1 MTVYQDQVEDY
12 LWYAT
17 YMQGNV
23 NIAGLVYDDLLYEY
37 LDSVDVAYTVNVD
50 MIEESLALT
59 ESFDPHHFMFLEE
72 FLDFNEVFGFPSRI
86 KQVAIN
92 VIHEPIVSPV
102 DLCHMSIDIIHGVD
116 TYWEEIG
123 DNVHFPTDGTATV
136 GLAFWDTLFES
147 LDLEFEMAPGTP
159 GVWKAVYPVSSDI
172 VNMRH
177 EVDALWYFN
186 NLSDEKLFTYDNVA
200 FGWHHLVE
208 MGIVI
213 TDNVQRHLGFKA
225 LEDLFLNGRSEV
237 SWFGNNYLQDNLFI
251 YDDSKGVYGFDEQ
264 AFESLLLDESLS
276 APFIEKLT
284 ELFTAVDEF
293 TDTGVAG
300 NYTENISE
308 VLEINGSVI

>member
-225 LEDLFLNGRSEV
+225 LEHLFFNGRSEV

-264 AFESLLLDESLS
+264 AFESLLLEESLS